1 MQDCL
6 EGGDRR
12 LAAFFE
18 MVDTV
23 KIIPMVAKSTM
34 FAIAQNDPSL
44 FSQSNPV
51 EHLMSQRRLPSCL
64 V

>member
-1 MQDCL
+1 MDMRRDIMSDCL

-23 KIIPMVAKSTM
+23 KIIPMVARATI
-34 FAIAQNDPSL
+34 FAIQTNDPSL
-44 FSQSNPV
+44 FSA
-51 EHLMSQRRLPSCL
+51 
-64 V
+64 